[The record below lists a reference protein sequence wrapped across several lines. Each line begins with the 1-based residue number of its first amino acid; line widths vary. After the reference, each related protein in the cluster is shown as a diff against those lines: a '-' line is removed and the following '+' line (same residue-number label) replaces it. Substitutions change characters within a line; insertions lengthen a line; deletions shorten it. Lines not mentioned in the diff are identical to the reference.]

1 MRTIHLSDSTEE
13 GTMTRAQWLGYLM
26 QPGVIMAGL
35 IGTFMQVAL
44 SIANNFNIAGVAD
57 IITKY
62 GLSAHL
68 ASGGLIAALTGLFYS
83 LTERVSGHTVATGSG
98 AAAGGVSGTLGL
110 ALSQTLGITPLAAGA
125 VPIINFAMLGTLLAS
140 LVGFVEP
147 STATAATGAAATA
160 PAAVDLTALSQVF
173 ATTAA
178 GGGAGALLGR
188 FVTGQQERRAT
199 RRTRRPHHAHS

>member
-1 MRTIHLSDSTEE
+1 
-13 GTMTRAQWLGYLM
+13 MTRAQWLGYLM

-44 SIANNFNIAGVAD
+44 SIANNFNIAGIAD

-125 VPIINFAMLGTLLAS
+125 LPIINFAMLGTFLAS
-140 LVGFVEP
+140 LVGLVEP
-147 STATAATGAAATA
+147 LTATAATGAAATA
-160 PAAVDLTALSQVF
+160 ATFDLTALTQVF

-188 FVTGQQERRAT
+188 FVTGQQERRVT
-199 RRTRRPHHAHS
+199 RRTHRPHHAHS